1 MVSNIIMV
9 GMDTPATTQI
19 SPKSSRSRIRTQRT
33 VTSVILLLICWELAG
48 RYLLTNRLFFAPP
61 SEVLL
66 AAHRLWVTG
75 ELQTHVMTS
84 FTELLVGLILAIVI
98 GVVIGILQGVSVRVR
113 DYTEIYV
120 TILFATPLVAI
131 APLLILWMGI
141 GIESKIVVVLL
152 TAVFPIIINT
162 AAGIRATDSVLIEVA
177 RSFCATNSQIIT
189 KVLLPSS
196 LPFVLAGVR
205 LAVGRGIVGVV
216 VGELFGSQAGLGNLI
231 QTAGQTFDVPA
242 LFVGVFTLA
251 GAGVLLTELARFAEM
266 RALRWRRSL
275 LED

>member
-1 MVSNIIMV
+1 MAQMATEI
-9 GMDTPATTQI
+9 PATVQAA
-19 SPKSSRSRIRTQRT
+19 SRPSRSRTRQRRT
-33 VTSVILLLICWELAG
+33 VTSVVLLLLAWELAG

-66 AAHRLWVTG
+66 AAHRLWATG
-75 ELQTHVMTS
+75 ELQTHIETS
-84 FTELLVGLILAIVI
+84 FTELIVGMLLAIVI
-98 GVVIGILQGVSVRVR
+98 GVVIGVVQGISVWVR

-141 GIESKIVVVLL
+141 GIGSKIVVVLL
-152 TAVFPIIINT
+152 TAIFPIIINT
-162 AAGIRATDSVLIEVA
+162 AAGIRATDAVLIEVA
-177 RSFCATNSQIIT
+177 RSFCATKLQVVT

-196 LPFVLAGVR
+196 LPYVLAGVR

-216 VGELFGSQAGLGNLI
+216 VGELFGAQAGLGNLI

-251 GAGVLLTELARFAEM
+251 AAGVALTAIARYAE
-266 RALRWRRSL
+266 RHALRWRRSL
-275 LED
+275 LEE

>member
-1 MVSNIIMV
+1 MAQMVSDGPVIAEV
-9 GMDTPATTQI
+9 A
-19 SPKSSRSRIRTQRT
+19 PKPSRSRVRTRRT
-33 VTSVILLLICWELAG
+33 ITSVVTLLVAWELAG

-66 AAHRLWVTG
+66 AAHRLWASG
-75 ELQTHVMTS
+75 ELQTHIETS
-84 FTELLVGLILAIVI
+84 FTELLVGMALAIMV
-98 GVVIGILQGVSVRVR
+98 GVVIGVLQGVSVRIR

-141 GIESKIVVVLL
+141 GIGSKIVVVLL

-162 AAGIRATDSVLIEVA
+162 AAGIRATDAVLIEVA
-177 RSFCATNSQIIT
+177 RSFCATNFQVIT
-189 KVLLPSS
+189 KVLFPSS
-196 LPFVLAGVR
+196 LPYILAGVR

-216 VGELFGSQAGLGNLI
+216 VGELFGAQAGLGNLI

-251 GAGVLLTELARFAEM
+251 GAGVLLTACARFAE
-266 RALRWRRSL
+266 RHALRWRRSL

>member
-1 MVSNIIMV
+1 V
-9 GMDTPATTQI
+9 
-19 SPKSSRSRIRTQRT
+19 RTRRT
-33 VTSVILLLICWELAG
+33 ITSVVLLLVSWELVG
-48 RYLLTNRLFFAPP
+48 RYVLTNQLFFAPP
-61 SEVLL
+61 SAVV
-66 AAHRLWVTG
+66 AAAFRLWGTG
-75 ELQTHVMTS
+75 ELQKDILVS
-84 FTELLVGLILAIVI
+84 FTELLAGMLLAIVLGVII
-98 GVVIGILQGVSVRVR
+98 GVVQGVSVRVR
-113 DYTEIYV
+113 DYTEIYI

-141 GIESKIVVVLL
+141 GMASKIMVVLL
-152 TAVFPIIINT
+152 TAIFPIIINT
-162 AAGIRATDSVLIEVA
+162 AAGIRATDVVLIEVA
-177 RSFCATNSQIIT
+177 RSFCATPFQVIT

-196 LPFVLAGVR
+196 LPFMLAGIR
-205 LAVGRGIVGVV
+205 LAAGRGIVGVV

-251 GAGVLLTELARFAEM
+251 AAGVALTALARFAEQ